1 MTTRKADIW
10 AAWIRHRRS
19 GGDPELE
26 AKTMEQL
33 AKTRDR
39 VLDNAQ
45 LRPGET
51 LLDVGCGNGLIGLG
65 ALERGAG
72 RVLFTDISQDLLDD
86 ARAVAEELLLLDRC
100 EFVQA
105 RAEDLWVV
113 PAESVDV
120 VTTRSVLIYV
130 EDKARAF
137 TEFFRVLRPGGR
149 VSLFE
154 PVNRLNRFRKAYELE
169 AVKELDD
176 KLQALFD
183 RIQPPDS
190 DPMLTFDDRDLVDL
204 TEGAGFDEIRLTLE
218 VEVRPPD
225 PMRWETFLDV
235 AWNPKLPT
243 LAEAMEQVFTPEER
257 DAYVAVLRP
266 LVEGGRGSR
275 RMATSF
281 LWAVK
286 R

>member
-1 MTTRKADIW
+1 MTAEKADIW
-10 AAWIRHRRS
+10 ASWIRHRRT

-26 AKTMEQL
+26 AKTMAEL
-33 AKTRDR
+33 GKMRDR
-39 VLDNAQ
+39 VLDNARLQ
-45 LRPGET
+45 PGDT
-51 LLDVGCGNGLIGLG
+51 LLDVGCGNGLIGFG

-72 RVLFTDISQDLLDD
+72 RVLFSDISQDLLDD

-100 EFVQA
+100 EVLQA
-105 RAEDLWVV
+105 RAENLAVV
-113 PAESVDV
+113 PDASVDV

-137 TEFFRVLRPGGR
+137 SELFRVLRPGGR
-149 VSLFE
+149 ASLFE
-154 PVNRLNRFRKAYELE
+154 PVNRLNRFRKAYETE

-176 KLQALFD
+176 RLQALFD

-204 TEGAGFDEIRLTLE
+204 AERAGFGEIRLTLE
-218 VEVRPPD
+218 VEVKPPE
-225 PMRWETFLDV
+225 PMRWETFLEV

-243 LAEAMEQVFTPEER
+243 FAEAMEQVFSPEER

-266 LVEGGRGSR
+266 LVEAGRGSR
-275 RMATSF
+275 RMATAF
-281 LWAVK
+281 LSAVK
-286 R
+286 E

>member
-154 PVNRLNRFRKAYELE
+154 PVNRLNRFRKAYEVD
-169 AVKELDD
+169 AMKDLDD

-183 RIQPPDS
+183 RIQPPDA

-204 TEGAGFDEIRLTLE
+204 AERAGFDEIRLTLE

-243 LAEAMEQVFTPEER
+243 LAEAMEQVFTPAER

-266 LVEGGRGSR
+266 LVEDGRGSR

>member
-154 PVNRLNRFRKAYELE
+154 PVNRLNRFRKAYEVD
-169 AVKELDD
+169 AMKDLDD

-183 RIQPPDS
+183 RIQPPDA

-204 TEGAGFDEIRLTLE
+204 AERAGFDEIRLTLE

-243 LAEAMEQVFTPEER
+243 LAEAMEQVFTPAER

-266 LVEGGRGSR
+266 LVEDGRGSR

-281 LWAVK
+281 LWAEK

>member
-1 MTTRKADIW
+1 
-10 AAWIRHRRS
+10 
-19 GGDPELE
+19 
-26 AKTMEQL
+26 
-33 AKTRDR
+33 
-39 VLDNAQ
+39 
-45 LRPGET
+45 
-51 LLDVGCGNGLIGLG
+51 
-65 ALERGAG
+65 
-72 RVLFTDISQDLLDD
+72 
-86 ARAVAEELLLLDRC
+86 
-100 EFVQA
+100 VQA

-137 TEFFRVLRPGGR
+137 AECFRVLRPGGR

-169 AVKELDD
+169 PVTELDD

-204 TEGAGFDEIRLTLE
+204 TEGAGFNEIRLTLQ

-225 PMRWETFLDV
+225 PMPWQTFLDV

-243 LAEAMEQVFTPEER
+243 FAEAMEQVFSPEER